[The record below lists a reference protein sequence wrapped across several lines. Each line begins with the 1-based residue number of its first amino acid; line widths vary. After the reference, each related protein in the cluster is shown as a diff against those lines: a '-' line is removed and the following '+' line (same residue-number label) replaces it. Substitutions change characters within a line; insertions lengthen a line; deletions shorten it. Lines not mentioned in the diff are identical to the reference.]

1 MAANKTK
8 KVIALDGD
16 KLGMIGGMVGAF
28 IVLIICLVFHVST
41 ITSLIRMGWGFV
53 ICYGA
58 TFFLVRVILRTTLI
72 EMIEQEKME
81 KATQKNASNE
91 TNENAEGST
100 PPVEEQ

>member
-41 ITSLIRMGWGFV
+41 ITSLIRIGWGFV

-58 TFFLVRVILRTTLI
+58 TFFLVSVILRTTLI
-72 EMIEQEKME
+72 ETIDK
-81 KATQKNASNE
+81 KNGKNC
-91 TNENAEGST
+91 TKKCF
-100 PPVEEQ
+100 